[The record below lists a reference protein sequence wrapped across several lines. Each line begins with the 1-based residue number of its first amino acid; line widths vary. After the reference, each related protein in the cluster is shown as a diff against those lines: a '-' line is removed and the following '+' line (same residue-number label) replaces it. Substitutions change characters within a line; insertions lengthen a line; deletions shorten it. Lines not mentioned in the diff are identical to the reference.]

1 MFINLNLGGTIEPLA
16 SLFRGTVAS
25 IVCFLLLHPAFAADD
40 LLTKAAGCGDF
51 DSCFEVMLQATDPR
65 RLEPISVAA
74 ARIGELQKPPKGNR
88 KAARDL
94 NAKGL
99 SEFKKDNF
107 ADAAKHLQ
115 QAANED
121 PSDVEVQSNL
131 GLALL
136 RANQLAAA
144 QVALKTALA
153 INPRRTSAWVP
164 MAEYFFEAGDSVKAV
179 ASLLLAYE
187 FSENREKT
195 RTFFDSKAGT
205 ADRNAVI
212 YTLALKK
219 LNELPRST
227 IETARI
233 EAPKAKQSTSVTK
246 NDAKAMLIEK
256 ISSDPDFRNDPFKKE
271 FAICAIEGS
280 LDETFGSATMLDAAT
295 FERRI
300 SEAVDRMK
308 AGMKSKDSD
317 VMFRIMKCVIN
328 SKAFEQSVKEKS
340 GQDKHSSAASPA
352 PSLPLLDMDDLRL
365 DMASL
370 DGRKVRV
377 RGIGHYMMDMFMLKK
392 SMTDMSPIIINIS
405 KLAREQRR
413 HIIQECSDI
422 MSGCRVTVIGTV
434 GKVSYQNG
442 IFAENV
448 EW

>member
-1 MFINLNLGGTIEPLA
+1 MFEYLNIKGTIGPFA
-16 SLFRGTVAS
+16 SSFRGTLTS
-25 IVCFLLLHPAFAADD
+25 IVCLLLLHPAFAADD

-65 RLEPISVAA
+65 RPESISVAA
-74 ARIGELQKPPKGNR
+74 ARIGELQKPAKGNR

-94 NAKGL
+94 NTKGL
-99 SEFKKDNF
+99 SEFRKDNF
-107 ADAAKHLQ
+107 AGAAKHLQ

-136 RANQLAAA
+136 RANRLAGA
-144 QVALKTALA
+144 QVALKSALS
-153 INPRRTSAWVP
+153 INPRRTSTWVP
-164 MAEYFFEAGDSVKAV
+164 MAEYFFEAGDSVKAI

-195 RTFFDSKAGT
+195 RTFFDSKAGV

-212 YTLALKK
+212 YTLALKTI
-219 LNELPRST
+219 NEFPRFA

-246 NDAKAMLIEK
+246 IEAKARLIER
-256 ISSDPDFRNDPFKKE
+256 ISSDPDFRNDPAKKE
-271 FAICAIEGS
+271 VAICALDGP
-280 LDETFGSATMLDAAT
+280 LDETFGSATVLDAAT
-295 FERRI
+295 FERRL
-300 SEAVDRMK
+300 SAVRDRMN
-308 AGMKSKDSD
+308 AGMDSKDPD
-317 VMFRIMKCVIN
+317 FALRMLKCVFN
-328 SKAFEQSVKEKS
+328 SNGFEQAVKEKG
-340 GQDKHSSAASPA
+340 GQNKPSSAARPA

-377 RGIGHYMMDMFMLKK
+377 RGIGHYMMDIFMLKK

-413 HIIQECSDI
+413 KIIQQCSDI
-422 MSGCRVTVIGTV
+422 MSGCRVAVHGTV

-442 IFAENV
+442 IFADDI